1 MPRNLIVS
9 LPCTV
14 GALQKALEGFDK
26 TDTVNTNYLDGG
38 DALFATT
45 MDDASLFEESES

>member
-1 MPRNLIVS
+1 MPRTLIVS

-14 GALQKALEGFDK
+14 GALQKALEEFAK
-26 TDTVNTNYLDGG
+26 TDTVNTNYLDGS

-45 MDDASLFEESES
+45 IEDESLFEESAS